1 MEFEQENKKIGAG
14 IITLSVLHFITSAL
28 TILGGIILLGV
39 SVNDDLQKELTSLNV
54 DLSTL
59 NTGNIVF
66 QCIILRIILVV
77 SLILILNK
85 NKIGIYGYYLFVI
98 ASIISKIVFNGF
110 NISSIIMSLIFPIL
124 MGIFI
129 SKKKDLFGF

>member
-28 TILGGIILLGV
+28 TILGCIILLGV